1 LCCCILIP
9 NRCPPPKAKKA
20 NYPNLQTFENVRE
33 IENKIKKFPEKFLFK
48 KVKMLYKNKR
58 VKMRK
63 GYEI

>member
-1 LCCCILIP
+1 LCCCILIS
-9 NRCPPPKAKKA
+9 NRCPPKAKKA